1 MSVPKV
7 LPFVLCAAFLICL
20 TACGRNSNE
29 PSSVPVSREMPEP
42 QETLMEITLTARDTV
57 LSGVL
62 FDNDTARAFAD
73 LLPLEVPLWDPAPG
87 YARAFDLPE
96 RITDAPVRTRSYEL
110 GSLAYW
116 DEGPSI
122 AIIYNDNREQ
132 TVVPVTA
139 IGKLTD
145 DVSLF
150 FDYDQ
155 VVKIEA
161 VSKDSAPA
169 K

>member
-1 MSVPKV
+1 MRQSPALILCVV
-7 LPFVLCAAFLICL
+7 LLVTM
-20 TACGRNSNE
+20 TACAEGTDNS
-29 PSSVPVSREMPEP
+29 VSHETPEP
-42 QETLMEITLTARDTV
+42 QETLMEITLTAGDTV
-57 LSGVL
+57 LFGVL

-96 RITDAPVRTRSYEL
+96 RITDAPARTRSYEL

-155 VVKIEA
+155 TVRIEA
-161 VSKDSAPA
+161 GSFRTEGTDAISIR
-169 K
+169 